1 MEEVYTIGNIWALNS
16 RGILFIIYKNTLNDD
31 SIDVIGVYQ
40 DKKKIIK
47 RIKRDSVFGGEV
59 IKFYRE
65 MNGETSVRG
74 EGGLQ
79 KLDSIRVKF
88 TESKTV
94 FKTGGSSAGKLS
106 GNPFVKLPEPPCV

>member
-1 MEEVYTIGNIWALNS
+1 
-16 RGILFIIYKNTLNDD
+16 
-31 SIDVIGVYQ
+31 VYQ

-65 MNGETSVRG
+65 VNGDVPVRG

-79 KLDSIRVKF
+79 RAANSVHVVF
-88 TESKTV
+88 TESKTAYESR
-94 FKTGGSSAGKLS
+94 KLNPDKSQGS
-106 GNPFVKLPEPPCV
+106 PFVKLPKPPYV